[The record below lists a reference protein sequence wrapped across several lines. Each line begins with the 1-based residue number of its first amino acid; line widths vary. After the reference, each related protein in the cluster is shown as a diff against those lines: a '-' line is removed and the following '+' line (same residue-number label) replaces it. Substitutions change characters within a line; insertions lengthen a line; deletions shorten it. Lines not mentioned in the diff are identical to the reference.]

1 MGLREY
7 LVSEIRKDQ
16 EALKEQLAFSPVED
30 YAKYREIIGEIRGL
44 QRVIRLI
51 EDLPDE

>member
-7 LVSEIRKDQ
+7 LVSEIKKEQ
-16 EALKEQLAFSPVED
+16 EALKERLAFNPVED
-30 YAKYREIIGEIRGL
+30 FLTSKETVGEIRGL
-44 QRVIRLI
+44 QRVVRLI